1 MASVSR
7 EEVALIE
14 STTRRNYSHMNT
26 SILSTSIRGL
36 AARRLLLPVLLQGAL
51 LLSSIQAAPLQLE
64 PADSPVDNPMKG
76 LVPYA
81 GNSPT
86 CWVI

>member
-1 MASVSR
+1 MRFSLL
-7 EEVALIE
+7 LIF
-14 STTRRNYSHMNT
+14 
-26 SILSTSIRGL
+26 L
-36 AARRLLLPVLLQGAL
+36 AAAAFFSTAL
-51 LLSSIQAAPLQLE
+51 AGPIQLE

>member
-1 MASVSR
+1 MKRSLVD
-7 EEVALIE
+7 
-14 STTRRNYSHMNT
+14 T
-26 SILSTSIRGL
+26 SFLSTIIPRFT
-36 AARRLLLPVLLQGAL
+36 ARRLLLGSMVIFSTAL
-51 LLSSIQAAPLQLE
+51 AGPLQLE